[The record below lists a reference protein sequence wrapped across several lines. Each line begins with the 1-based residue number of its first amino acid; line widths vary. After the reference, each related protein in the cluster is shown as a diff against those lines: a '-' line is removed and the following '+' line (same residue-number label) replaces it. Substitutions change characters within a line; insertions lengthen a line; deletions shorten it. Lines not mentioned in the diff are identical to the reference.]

1 MQSYELRL
9 SDGGVEVIE
18 KGAGQEAPYS
28 IRQMG
33 IYLVV
38 DTEAGLVLLWD
49 RKTSIFLKLSPEFKV
64 GTPAPWDGTE
74 SWLGPVWGGA
84 GRWTEL
90 GFSCC
95 ASKETAGGGLFTVHA
110 VSCSCRDAV
119 TNSWLL
125 LALLDTGSPVQ
136 LSRGPLPPEAL
147 WEGPSRC
154 FQLPGPQASLQPLP
168 AP

>member
-64 GTPAPWDGTE
+64 GTPAPRDGPPLPQTE
-74 SWLGPVWGGA
+74 SCLGPVWGGA
-84 GRWTEL
+84 GRWTE
-90 GFSCC
+90 
-95 ASKETAGGGLFTVHA
+95 
-110 VSCSCRDAV
+110 R
-119 TNSWLL
+119 
-125 LALLDTGSPVQ
+125 
-136 LSRGPLPPEAL
+136 
-147 WEGPSRC
+147 
-154 FQLPGPQASLQPLP
+154 
-168 AP
+168 